1 MDTSFKNVQELESY
15 LHIPVTCA
23 LPLIVLESERQQEKK
38 RNRRW
43 YCLYVAWF
51 VILIIAAVAFWIRGM
66 III

>member
-23 LPLIVLESERQQEKK
+23 LPLIVLESESLQTRK

-43 YCLYVAWF
+43 YCLYAAWF
-51 VILIIAAVAFWIRGM
+51 LILIIAATVFWIRGM